1 MENKNLQHT
10 KKKLAFI
17 FASLVFF
24 IAFFL
29 ELTYFSIKY
38 TNTNYVEKRDFH
50 QVTTL
55 FENQFKD
62 SNKIFDLFREA
73 IFKIKEKNF
82 MWDRREK
89 WWWDFMD
96 WPLRFLNFVIL
107 DWSWNVV
114 FESINQDIDYV
125 FDYDDLHNDEIVD
138 KNWLLIKKVYLWWDN
153 YENVIFFKKSIY
165 SMWDYLKDLLYFTSI
180 SIIFSIMFYFI
191 WLLFVEKNLKPVEE
205 NLKDMDDFVHN
216 ASHEMKT
223 PLSVISS
230 NLQLVKRL
238 KSYDENL
245 VDNSVQEIKRID
257 SLIEWLTSLSSIS
270 SVKKIDV
277 FLVWKEVWEIM
288 KEFEN
293 ILKEKNIKVEISINK
308 DFYIKASK
316 DYFYILFSN
325 LLRNAIKYNDE
336 KNPEININ
344 ISKNHLSIE
353 NSWTWIWESD
363 LDKIFERFYKCD
375 TSRNT
380 EWFWI
385 WLSLVKKICDI
396 YDWDVSVSSELNK
409 KTKFE
414 IRF

>member
-62 SNKIFDLFREA
+62 SNKIFDLFRET

-125 FDYDDLHNDEIVD
+125 FDYDDLHNDDIVD

-270 SVKKIDV
+270 SIKKIDV

-344 ISKNHLSIE
+344 IFKNHLSIE

-396 YDWDVSVSSELNK
+396 YDWDISVSSELNK

>member
-62 SNKIFDLFREA
+62 SNKIFDLFRET
-73 IFKIKEKNF
+73 IFKIKERSF

-293 ILKEKNIKVEISINK
+293 ILKEKNIKVTISINK
-308 DFYIKASK
+308 DFYIKASR

-325 LLRNAIKYNDE
+325 LLRNAIKYNGE

-396 YDWDVSVSSELNK
+396 YDWDISVSSELNK

>member
-62 SNKIFDLFREA
+62 SNKIFDLFRET

-270 SVKKIDV
+270 SIKKIDV

-396 YDWDVSVSSELNK
+396 YDWDISVSSELNK

>member
-62 SNKIFDLFREA
+62 SNKIFDLFRET

-270 SVKKIDV
+270 SIKKIDV
-277 FLVWKEVWEIM
+277 FLV
-288 KEFEN
+288 
-293 ILKEKNIKVEISINK
+293 
-308 DFYIKASK
+308 
-316 DYFYILFSN
+316 
-325 LLRNAIKYNDE
+325 
-336 KNPEININ
+336 
-344 ISKNHLSIE
+344 
-353 NSWTWIWESD
+353 
-363 LDKIFERFYKCD
+363 
-375 TSRNT
+375 
-380 EWFWI
+380 
-385 WLSLVKKICDI
+385 
-396 YDWDVSVSSELNK
+396 
-409 KTKFE
+409 
-414 IRF
+414 